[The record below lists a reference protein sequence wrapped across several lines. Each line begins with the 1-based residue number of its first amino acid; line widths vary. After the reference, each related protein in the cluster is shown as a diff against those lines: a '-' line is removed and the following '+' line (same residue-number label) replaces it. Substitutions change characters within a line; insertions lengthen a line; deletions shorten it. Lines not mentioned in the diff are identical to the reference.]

1 MRELKTKKEIL
12 DSLSKTRDER
22 MLLAN
27 VLDKAEACRVRGYLT
42 NTKFLSMGEH
52 ALCNDAL
59 RLFGASAYS
68 VFFGGYEEAER
79 GVYLFF
85 PDYMDAESAKAS
97 APVTL
102 LRLQTGKDTHL
113 SHRDFLG
120 ALMGL
125 RIDRSLIGDILVNEN
140 GAELLTLDEAADFIM
155 LNFTK
160 AGRYKVSSSKKPLN
174 ELICSNAEEKEGSG
188 SVSSPR
194 LDSVL
199 SLIFKL
205 SRKESQNKISEGL
218 VFVNNLPCLKPERV
232 ISVNDKI
239 TLRGSGRARIKE
251 FTGYSKKGRLFIHF
265 IKTI

>member
-1 MRELKTKKEIL
+1 
-12 DSLSKTRDER
+12 

-27 VLDKAEACRVRGYLT
+27 VLDKAEACRERGYLT

-59 RLFGASAYS
+59 RLYGASAYS
-68 VFFGGYEEAER
+68 LFFGGYEEAER
-79 GVYLFF
+79 GIYLFF
-85 PDYMDAESAKAS
+85 PDYMDEESAKAS

-102 LRLQTGKDTHL
+102 LRLQTGKDAHL

-125 RIDRSLIGDILVNEN
+125 RLDRSLIGDILVNEN
-140 GAELLTLDEAADFIM
+140 GAELLALDEAADFIM

-160 AGRYKVSSSKKPLN
+160 AGRYPISAARKPLD
-174 ELICSNAEEKEGSG
+174 ELICSHAEEKEGSG

-199 SLIFKL
+199 ALIFKL
-205 SRKESQNKISEGL
+205 SRKESQDKISEGR
-218 VFVNNLPCLKPERV
+218 VFVNNMPCLKPEHS
-232 ISVNDKI
+232 ISENDRI
-239 TLRGSGRARIKE
+239 TVRGIGRARIKE
-251 FTGYSKKGRLFIHF
+251 FTGYSKKGRLFVYF